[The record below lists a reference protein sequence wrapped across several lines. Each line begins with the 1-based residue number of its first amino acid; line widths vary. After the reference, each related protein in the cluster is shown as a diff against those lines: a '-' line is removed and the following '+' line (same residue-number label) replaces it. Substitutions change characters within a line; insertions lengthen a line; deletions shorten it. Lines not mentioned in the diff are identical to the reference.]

1 MKRLLSV
8 LAIIWAATAVAEDSW
23 LYWMLGDTSG
33 HSYDAV
39 KVKGLTTEGDYA
51 GASLLNLYYD
61 SSTPLST
68 VNYVAGDNLT
78 AMQSFGV
85 GLYAQLATS
94 SEYSSFIIELWN
106 DGKFVAQSETLS
118 YAAALAHIE
127 TGNSLAQ
134 IAAWA
139 PVSYAIPEPNS
150 AMLLLVGC
158 AALALRRRR
167 LKAA

>member
-1 MKRLLSV
+1 MKRLLSA

-33 HSYDAV
+33 QTYN
-39 KVKGLTTEGDYA
+39 KVTVRGFADGDST
-51 GASLLNLYYD
+51 GDQLLLYYD
-61 SSTPLST
+61 SDTALST
-68 VNYVAGDNLT
+68 GNYVAGEDLV

-94 SEYSSFIIELWN
+94 PAYSSFIIELWN

-118 YAAALAHIE
+118 AAMAAAHIE
-127 TGNSLAQ
+127 TGNSLAHMT
-134 IAAWA
+134 AWA
-139 PVSYAIPEPNS
+139 PQSYAIPEPNS

-167 LKAA
+167 LKTA